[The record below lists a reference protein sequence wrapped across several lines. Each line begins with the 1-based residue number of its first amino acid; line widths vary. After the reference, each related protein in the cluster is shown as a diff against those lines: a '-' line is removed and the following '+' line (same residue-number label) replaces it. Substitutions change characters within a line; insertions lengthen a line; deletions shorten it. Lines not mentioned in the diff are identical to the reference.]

1 MGAGVVE
8 GDGPVSRADE
18 FASGTDS
25 GEESS

>member
-1 MGAGVVE
+1 VVE

>member
-1 MGAGVVE
+1 MGAGGLE
-8 GDGPVSRADE
+8 GDAPVSRADE